1 MTEPVKASWCE
12 IYPDRIANNLK
23 IGLDLI
29 PPETGFC
36 AVLKAD
42 AYGHGINAVVPV
54 VMAAGVNHIGITS
67 NAEARAVRDAGFAGN
82 LLRLRSAT
90 PVEIRDALQDRVQEQ
105 VSSPEAAQIF
115 AKLAQEGHPN
125 PGLHLALNADGM
137 SRDGLELSTAEGQQ
151 ACLRILD
158 LVGGHIAGIC
168 THFPSNTP
176 EDLRHSDQRFQADVS
191 WVIEHSRLK
200 RTDVLVHAGSSLTL
214 GSRQPVTTD
223 MYRCGALLYGI
234 INRELGFRPT
244 IELKAHITNVG
255 SYPKGST
262 IGYDRAVTLDQP
274 RRLANV
280 SLGYANGFGRDSFGR
295 GEILIRGQKVPILGK
310 ISMNTIIADVTGL
323 TEVQSGDEA
332 VVFGQQGQEC
342 IDIVRSEHQFRTIM
356 ADLFVDW
363 GGRSP
368 RVYLPGTAS
377 C

>member
-23 IGLDLI
+23 IALDLI
-29 PPETGFC
+29 PPQTGFC

-42 AYGHGINAVVPV
+42 AYGHGIKAVVPV
-54 VMAAGVNHIGITS
+54 VLAAGVDHIGITS
-67 NAEARAVRDAGFAGN
+67 NAEARAVRDAGFTGN

-90 PVEIRDALQDRVQEQ
+90 PDEIRDALHDKVQEQ
-105 VSSPEAAQIF
+105 VSSLDAAQVF
-115 AKLAQEGHPN
+115 SDLAREGHQN

-137 SRDGLELSTAEGQQ
+137 SRDGLELSTPEGQK

-158 LVGGHIAGIC
+158 LVGKQIAGIC

-176 EDLRHSDQRFQADVS
+176 EDLHHSDRRFQADVS
-191 WVIEHSRLK
+191 WVIQHSLLK

-214 GSRQPVTTD
+214 GSGQAVTTD
-223 MYRCGALLYGI
+223 MYRCGAVLYGI

-255 SYPKGST
+255 TYPTGST
-262 IGYDRAVTLDQP
+262 IGYDRAATLDQP

-295 GEILIRGQKVPILGK
+295 GEVLIRGRKVPILGK
-310 ISMNTIIADVTGL
+310 ISMNTIIADVTEL
-323 TEVQSGDEA
+323 PHVQSGDEA
-332 VVFGQQGQEC
+332 VVFGQQGQDC
-342 IDIVRSEHQFRTIM
+342 IDIVSSEHQFRTIM

-368 RVYLPGTAS
+368 RVYLQDG
-377 C
+377 

>member
-23 IGLDLI
+23 IALDLL
-29 PPETGFC
+29 PDGTGFC

-42 AYGHGINAVVPV
+42 AYGHGIEAVVSV
-54 VMAAGVNHIGITS
+54 VVAAGVDHIAITS
-67 NAEARAVRDAGFAGN
+67 NAEARAVRAAGFTGN

-90 PVEIRDALQDRVQEQ
+90 PVEIRDALQDSVQEQ
-105 VSSPEAAQIF
+105 VSSPEAAAVF
-115 AKLAQEGHPN
+115 SGLAQEGHSN

-137 SRDGLELSTAEGQQ
+137 SRDGLELSTSEGQQ
-151 ACLRILD
+151 ACLHILD
-158 LVGGHIAGIC
+158 LVGTDIRGIC

-176 EDLRHSDQRFQADVS
+176 EDLRHSDQRFQADVR
-191 WVIEHSRLK
+191 WVIERSGLK
-200 RTDVLVHAGSSLTL
+200 RSDVLVHAGSSLTL
-214 GSRQPVTTD
+214 GSRQAVTTD
-223 MYRCGALLYGI
+223 MYRCGADLYGI

-244 IELKAHITNVG
+244 IELKAHITSIG
-255 SYPKGST
+255 TYPAGST
-262 IGYDRAVTLDQP
+262 IGYDRAATLDQP

-310 ISMNTIIADVTGL
+310 ISMNTIIADVTDL
-323 TEVQSGDEA
+323 PEVQSGDQA
-332 VVFGQQGQEC
+332 VVFGQQGQGC
-342 IDIVRSEHQFRTIM
+342 IDIVRSEHQFRTIV

-368 RVYLPGTAS
+368 RVYLQGD
-377 C
+377 